1 MSESTQT
8 LQPTDMI
15 PAVSIPLD
23 PDADFDPTIQQ
34 ISTMVGDLSPHRQRI
49 LVALCENMV
58 SGNLRSDTEIAADLG
73 IDRTT
78 IWYARKNPA
87 FGAALAI
94 LMRNLAQGMADKA
107 LTDLVKH
114 SANSPKATEIWL
126 RIAKV
131 FDPVEKRLNVNAS
144 LTSPGQA
151 GSLQDIIDDFLIKLG
166 AAGYP
171 IEKLVERYQ
180 ELRAEGA
187 F

>member
-1 MSESTQT
+1 MAESTESIQPNSPVPT
-8 LQPTDMI
+8 LP
-15 PAVSIPLD
+15 IPLD
-23 PDADFDPTIQQ
+23 PDADYDPTIQQ
-34 ISTMVGDLSPHRQRI
+34 ISTLVGNLSPHRQQI
-49 LVALCENMV
+49 LAAICENIV
-58 SGNLRSDTEIAADLG
+58 GGNLRSDTEIAADLG

-78 IWYARKNPA
+78 IWYARKSDA

-94 LMRNLAQGMADKA
+94 LMRNLAQGMADRA
-107 LTDLVKH
+107 LSDLIKH
-114 SANSPKATEIWL
+114 SDNNVKATEIWL

-144 LTSPGQA
+144 LTGPGQA

-171 IEKLVERYQ
+171 VEKLVERYNQ
-180 ELRAEGA
+180 LRAEGA